1 MVCDGK
7 QSFVAT
13 EIKADKVL
21 DCKGMKCPM
30 PVLKTKLAME
40 TLQVGQVLE
49 MIATDKG
56 SKPDMAAFA
65 QQTGHTLIS
74 MKESDGIYTYYIR
87 KTK

>member
-1 MVCDGK
+1 MSNDM
-7 QSFVAT
+7 
-13 EIKADKVL
+13 KADKVL

-30 PVLKTKLAME
+30 PIIKTKMAMA

-56 SKPDMAAFA
+56 SKPDMAAFT
-65 QQTGHTLIS
+65 QQTGHLLIS
-74 MKESDGIYTYYIR
+74 MKEIDGIYTYYIR

>member
-1 MVCDGK
+1 MT
-7 QSFVAT
+7 T

-30 PVLKTKLAME
+30 PILKTKLAME

-87 KTK
+87 KAK

>member
-1 MVCDGK
+1 M
-7 QSFVAT
+7 T

-30 PVLKTKLAME
+30 PILKTKLAME

-56 SKPDMAAFA
+56 SKPDIAAFA
-65 QQTGHTLIS
+65 QQTGHTLVS
-74 MKESDGIYTYYIR
+74 MKEADGIYTYSIR